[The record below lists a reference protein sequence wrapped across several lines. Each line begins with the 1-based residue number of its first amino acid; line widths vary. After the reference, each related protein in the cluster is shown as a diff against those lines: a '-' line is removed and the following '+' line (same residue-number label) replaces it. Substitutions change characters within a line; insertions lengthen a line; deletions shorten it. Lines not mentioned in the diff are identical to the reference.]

1 MIVNQ
6 QVKKAA
12 ALIGLF
18 LEDGAKIML
27 LMFLSLAVMI
37 FLAHALM
44 AVFHRYPL
52 DYGEAAMVD
61 QAMTVTAGQ
70 NIYRRDLSM
79 PPYIVS
85 NYPPLYVLSLVPFVG
100 LFGPSFLA
108 GRAIS
113 LLCSL
118 ASGMFLALIVYT
130 DTQDRLAAVVTAA
143 LFLAFPYVVG
153 WSPLARVDMLALAFS
168 TAGLYVVAR
177 WSTTRRGLIVAAL
190 LLVAAIY
197 TRQSYGL
204 AAPLAAF
211 VWLWTQHRR
220 QALRL
225 GSGQALR
232 LAALVG
238 GVGLVLF
245 LVLNALTRGGFFF
258 HVVTATVNEFGVE
271 RLERHWRDL
280 RETVP
285 ILLIFGGAFLC
296 LAPRRVRSWPLLAPY
311 LVGAT
316 LSALTI
322 GKIGSNIN
330 YLLEL
335 CAALSLVAGAL
346 VAWSRQRRWLH
357 PVLLVLLALQVG
369 QLMQTTLKGPVETL
383 KWRLKPA
390 KNLKD
395 LEWLVETTD
404 GPVLADEFMGLLT
417 LQNRPLYI
425 QPFAITQLANAGLW
439 DQDALLA
446 SIRDQEFPLILIHH
460 FMGWPVYKERWTP
473 EMLSAI
479 TENYAPTRFLAETIV
494 FQPRDV
500 EESGP
505 AGLEAC
511 PGAPWR
517 LPTHG
522 DLGMWWITYQL
533 GFMGEGHENTVPVY
547 AVADGLLTRRSDWD
561 GSVAIQHDDPL
572 RLGERVWS
580 FYGDMAGGE
589 DGGSFVVAD
598 FPPGSEGVPVKAGQ
612 LLGYQGT
619 WGGVPGRPMWTHLH
633 FAVVPALEDGSFP
646 NEIVG
651 LVPEDEFSPEDIAL
665 WASSDPHEWRNEWP
679 EEETPSRDTEIEFAL
694 DPSPYLGT
702 IRSQVMGVPTW
713 LPLRCQENAP

>member
-6 QVKKAA
+6 QVRRWDT
-12 ALIGLF
+12 LVWPF

-27 LMFLSLAVMI
+27 LMFLALAVVI

-44 AVFHRYPL
+44 AIFHRYPL

-61 QAMTVTAGQ
+61 QAMAMTAGQ
-70 NIYRRDLSM
+70 NIYRRDLAM

-108 GRAIS
+108 GRIIS
-113 LLCSL
+113 ALCSL
-118 ASGMFLALIVYT
+118 ASAVFLALIVRTYS
-130 DTQDRLAAVVTAA
+130 QDRLAAAVTAM

-153 WSPLARVDMLALAFS
+153 WSPLARVDMLALALS
-168 TAGLYVVAR
+168 TAGLYVLVR
-177 WSTTRRGLIVAAL
+177 WPTTWQGLVISAL
-190 LLVAAIY
+190 LLVAAVY

-211 VWLWTQHRR
+211 VWLWTQDRR
-220 QALRL
+220 QSLRL
-225 GSGQALR
+225 RSGQALR

-238 GVGLVLF
+238 GIGLILF
-245 LVLNALTRGGFFF
+245 LALNVLTQGGFFF
-258 HVVTATVNEFGVE
+258 HVVTATVNEFGTE

-280 RETVP
+280 RDTAP
-285 ILLIFGGAFLC
+285 ILLIFGGAFLI

-311 LVGAT
+311 LVGAI

-346 VAWSRQRRWLH
+346 VAWSHQRRWLH
-357 PVLLVLLALQVG
+357 AVLLVLLALQVG
-369 QLMQTTLKGPVETL
+369 QLMQATLKGPVEGL

-390 KNLKD
+390 GALKD
-395 LEWLVETTD
+395 LERMVETTD
-404 GPVLADEFMGLLT
+404 GPVLADEFAGMLT

-439 DQDALLA
+439 DQDALLT

-479 TENYAPTRFLAETIV
+479 TKSYTPARFLAETIV

-500 EESGP
+500 DESGL
-505 AGLEAC
+505 ADMGAC

-517 LPTHG
+517 LPTRG
-522 DLGMWWITYQL
+522 DMGVWWVSKRL
-533 GFMGEGHENTVPVY
+533 VFMGEGYENTVPVF
-547 AVADGLLTRRSDWD
+547 AVADGLLTRRLDWD
-561 GSVAIQHDDPL
+561 GAVAIQHDDPL
-572 RLGERVWS
+572 RPGEKVWS
-580 FYGDMAGGE
+580 FYGDMASGWDDE
-589 DGGSFVVAD
+589 SFVVPD
-598 FPPGSEGVPVKAGQ
+598 FPPGSEGVPVRRGQ
-612 LLGYQGT
+612 LLGYQGQRL
-619 WGGVPGRPMWTHLH
+619 GMDRGRIWVHLH
-633 FAVVPALEDGSFP
+633 FAVVPELEDGSFP
-646 NEIVG
+646 
-651 LVPEDEFSPEDIAL
+651 DEMMERVMKGEPLPRRMAL
-665 WASSDPHEWRNEWP
+665 EF
-679 EEETPSRDTEIEFAL
+679 PSH
-694 DPSPYLGT
+694 PSPYLGT
-702 IRSQVMGVPTW
+702 IRSQVMGTPDW
-713 LPLRCQENAP
+713 LPWRCQENTTTNLE

>member
-1 MIVNQ
+1 MTINQ
-6 QVKKAA
+6 QVKKWSASIVP
-12 ALIGLF
+12 L

-27 LMFLSLAVMI
+27 LMFLSLAVVI

-44 AVFHRYPL
+44 ALLYRYPL

-61 QAMTVTAGQ
+61 QSMAMAARQ
-70 NIYRRDLSM
+70 NIYRRDLST

-108 GRAIS
+108 GRIIS
-113 LLCSL
+113 VLCGL
-118 ASGMFLALIVYT
+118 ASAAFLARIIYA
-130 DTQDRLAAVVTAA
+130 DTEDRTAAAVTAA

-153 WSPLARVDMLALAFS
+153 WSSLARVDMLALALS
-168 TAGLYVVAR
+168 TAGLYVLVR
-177 WSTTRRGLIVAAL
+177 WPTTRRGLVVAAL

-211 VWLWTQHRR
+211 VWLWTHDRR
-220 QALRL
+220 QSLK
-225 GSGQALR
+225 

-238 GVGLVLF
+238 GGGLILF
-245 LVLNALTRGGFFF
+245 LALNVLTQGGFFF

-271 RLERHWRDL
+271 RLDHHWRDL
-280 RETVP
+280 RGIAPV
-285 ILLIFGGAFLC
+285 LLIFGGAFLF

-322 GKIGSNIN
+322 GKIGSNVN

-335 CAALSLVAGAL
+335 CAALSLAAGACI
-346 VAWSRQRRWLH
+346 AWSRQRRWLRA
-357 PVLLVLLALQVG
+357 VILILLALQVG
-369 QLMQTTLKGPVETL
+369 QLMQATLKGPVEGL
-383 KWRLKPA
+383 KWRIKPA
-390 KNLKD
+390 GALKD
-395 LEWLVETTD
+395 LERLVETTD
-404 GPVLADEFMGLLT
+404 GPVLADEFAGMLT

-439 DQDALLA
+439 DQSALLS

-460 FMGWPVYKERWTP
+460 FMNWPVYKERWTP

-494 FQPRDV
+494 FRPRDV
-500 EESGP
+500 EQSGP
-505 AGLEAC
+505 VDLEAC

-517 LPTHG
+517 LPTRG
-522 DLGMWWITYQL
+522 DFGVWWISKRL
-533 GFMGEGHENTVPVY
+533 VFMGEGYENTAPVY

-572 RLGERVWS
+572 RPGEKVWS
-580 FYGDMAGGE
+580 FYGDMAGDG
-589 DGGSFVVAD
+589 DGGSFVVTD
-598 FPPGSEGVPVKAGQ
+598 FPPGSEGAPVRKGQ
-612 LLGYQGT
+612 LLGYQGQRVGVD
-619 WGGVPGRPMWTHLH
+619 GGRIWLHLH

-646 NEIVG
+646 
-651 LVPEDEFSPEDIAL
+651 DEMMERVIKGEPLPRRMAL
-665 WASSDPHEWRNEWP
+665 
-679 EEETPSRDTEIEFAL
+679 EFPL

-702 IRSQVMGVPTW
+702 VRSQVMGAPDW
-713 LPLRCQENAP
+713 LPWRCQENAP